1 MREYKLADLYAGME
15 ESFTAGITREMED
28 AFRII
33 TGDLN
38 PLHSDDDFAAS
49 VLEGAKGH
57 AVFGMLTASLLST
70 LAGMYLPGKY
80 SLIHSV
86 EGLSFLKP
94 VYAGDV
100 LTVKG
105 TVTEVYTEL
114 RMIRLK
120 VSITRGW
127 EESPFGGE
135 ETVCKAKMKVLVLK

>member
-1 MREYKLADLYAGME
+1 MNEYKLADLHAGIE
-15 ESFTAGITREMED
+15 ESFTAEITREMED
-28 AFRII
+28 AFRAL

-38 PLHSDDDFAAS
+38 PLHSDDGFAAS

-57 AVFGMLTASLLST
+57 AAFGMLTASLLST

-86 EGLSFLKP
+86 ESLSFLKP

-105 TVTEVYTEL
+105 TVAEVYAEL

-120 VSITRGW
+120 VSITRD
-127 EESPFGGE
+127 E
-135 ETVCKAKMKVLVLK
+135 ETVCRAKMKVLVLK